1 MTNTLTH
8 TPVAPMLHRLFTDA
22 DAQDSALGEFLGF
35 PEGATV
41 ADRAEAM
48 QQFAIPISPEA
59 GKLLYGLVRA
69 VRPSTIVEFGLS
81 FGISAIHLAAGLRD
95 NGTGRL
101 FSTELNP
108 AKIGYAKA
116 NLERAGLTDLVT
128 VLEGDGRETL
138 ASVSGPI
145 QLVLLDG
152 WPDLALPVLRLL
164 EPELAPGATV
174 LVDDTDMFTAE
185 LAGYLDYVRD
195 PGNGY
200 VSVAFPVGDGMELST
215 RT

>member
-1 MTNTLTH
+1 
-8 TPVAPMLHRLFTDA
+8 MLHRLFTDA